1 MGKKKTQSQRPNVP
15 VTEKCVK
22 QKVDK
27 GKKTYLLPTTKVDD
41 GSKDQKI
48 RIPQDLEREIVS
60 LIQDDYKQEKII
72 KDLSKRLTAKKLTD
86 MYTSLSQAGF
96 SHAHIEQTLSNTVLH
111 GGDLIDALDW
121 LCLNLANDQLPQ
133 GFSDTLEK
141 EENKIRP
148 KFDHHVIDQE
158 MPTSSSV
165 TKGTPDE
172 MPDVV

>member
-1 MGKKKTQSQRPNVP
+1 MASEDAMLSSWHC
-15 VTEKCVK
+15 VT
-22 QKVDK
+22 
-27 GKKTYLLPTTKVDD
+27 
-41 GSKDQKI
+41 
-48 RIPQDLEREIVS
+48 
-60 LIQDDYKQEKII
+60 DY
-72 KDLSKRLTAKKLTD
+72 
-86 MYTSLSQAGF
+86 SLSYLEINIILKCF
-96 SHAHIEQTLSNTVLH
+96 IIS
-111 GGDLIDALDW
+111 
-121 LCLNLANDQLPQ
+121 DQLPQ